1 MKEATDKELLFFLM
15 DQNIMESGK
24 MEKVTE
30 TEQKLGGMVEN
41 IQENL
46 KMTNRMVKGL
56 LLILMVQATLVNG

>member
-1 MKEATDKELLFFLM
+1 
-15 DQNIMESGK
+15 

-46 KMTNRMVKGL
+46 KMTNRMAKEL
-56 LLILMVQATLVNG
+56 LFILMVQTTLVNG

>member
-1 MKEATDKELLFFLM
+1 MGKELLFFLM

-30 TEQKLGGMVEN
+30 MEQKLGEMVEN
-41 IQENL
+41 IQVNL
-46 KMTNRMVKGL
+46 KMTNRMAKGL